1 MTRHALA
8 ARNVT
13 LAYEERTVVHGLDLD
28 VPQGMITS
36 IIGAN
41 GCGKS
46 TFLKALARMLTPRSG
61 SVLLDGKAIG
71 TMPTRQVAT
80 MVGLMPQSPTAP
92 EGLSIV
98 DLVSRGRFPYHGLTG
113 SWSERDERAVAHALA
128 LTGLE
133 DLADRP
139 VDEVSGGQRQRAW
152 IALALAQQTDI
163 LLLDEPTTYLDIAYQ
178 FEVLDL
184 LAELNQ
190 REGTTIVMVLHDLN
204 LAARYSDRILAVK
217 NGRAA
222 AFGTPGEVMT
232 EALVR
237 EVFGVDAAIIA
248 DPMTGLPT
256 MLPMASH
263 SLQAI
268 RAAQGALAGEAD
280 VPGPNHAAVEPSAM
294 RE

>member
-1 MTRHALA
+1 MTQHTLA
-8 ARNVT
+8 ARAVT
-13 LAYEERTVVHGLDLD
+13 LAYEDREVVHGLDLD

-46 TFLKALARMLTPRSG
+46 TFLKALARLLAPKSG

-71 TMPTRQVAT
+71 SMPTRQVAT

-92 EGLSIV
+92 EGITIA

-113 SWSERDERAVAHALA
+113 SWNERDERAVAHALA
-128 LTGLE
+128 VTGLE
-133 DLADRP
+133 ALADRP

-178 FEVLDL
+178 IEVLDL
-184 LAELNQ
+184 LADLNR

-204 LAARYSDRILAVK
+204 LAARYSDRMLAVK
-217 NGRAA
+217 DGRLA

-232 EALVR
+232 EPLVR
-237 EVFGVDAAIIA
+237 EVFGVDATVIP
-248 DPMTGLPT
+248 DPLTGLPT

-268 RAAQGALAGEAD
+268 RGAEA
-280 VPGPNHAAVEPSAM
+280 
-294 RE
+294 

>member
-1 MTRHALA
+1 MNRHTLA
-8 ARNVT
+8 ARDVT
-13 LAYEERTVVHGLDLD
+13 LAYEKRTVVHGLDLD

-46 TFLKALARMLTPRSG
+46 TFLRALARMLTPRSG

-80 MVGLMPQSPTAP
+80 MIGLMPQSPTAP
-92 EGLSIV
+92 EGLNIV

-113 SWSERDERAVAHALA
+113 SWTERDERAVAHALT
-128 LTGLE
+128 LTGLQ

-184 LAELNQ
+184 LAELN
-190 REGTTIVMVLHDLN
+190 RNEGTTIVMVLHDLN
-204 LAARYSDRILAVK
+204 LAARYSDRILAMN
-217 NGRAA
+217 NGRVAT
-222 AFGTPGEVMT
+222 FGTPREVMT
-232 EALVR
+232 ESLVWD
-237 EVFGVDAAIIA
+237 VFGVDANIIP

-256 MLPMASH
+256 MLPTPGH
-263 SLQAI
+263 SLQAM
-268 RAAQGALAGEAD
+268 RAGRDGSNDESETFSSDSVAS
-280 VPGPNHAAVEPSAM
+280 N
-294 RE
+294 